1 MNAHGSQMATRNYV
15 ELQLT
20 RARLL
25 GQRSGRTHAVALFP
39 NDPPVIDS
47 LARFSGSARQ
57 F

>member
-1 MNAHGSQMATRNYV
+1 V